1 MGKLGSDA
9 AVEASDI
16 VIMRDNLS
24 SIPRGIRHARRTLTL
39 IKQNIGGAL
48 VIKAL
53 VMLLGVLGYASMW
66 TAVFADTGVALLAV
80 INSLRALRKMR

>member
-1 MGKLGSDA
+1 
-9 AVEASDI
+9 
-16 VIMRDNLS
+16 
-24 SIPRGIRHARRTLTL
+24 LTL